1 MNDTSMKPI
10 IKVIRDQLKMTQ
22 NDFAKLLG
30 VGERTVRRWEKND
43 QNVPE
48 SVLKLAKLA
57 VKNRTVLG
65 LKNLD
70 RS

>member
-1 MNDTSMKPI
+1 MI
-10 IKVIRDQLKMTQ
+10 IAEMRDQLKMTQ
-22 NDFAKLLG
+22 SDFAKLLG

-48 SVLKLAKLA
+48 PVLKLAKLA